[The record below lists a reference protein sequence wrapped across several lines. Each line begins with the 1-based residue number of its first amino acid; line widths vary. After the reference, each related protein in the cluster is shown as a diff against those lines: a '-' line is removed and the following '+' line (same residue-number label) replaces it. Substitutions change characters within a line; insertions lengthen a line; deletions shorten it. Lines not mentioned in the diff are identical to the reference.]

1 MHSPWGSSLFLLTS
15 HQLPRFLLWTGCAC
29 VGIQCFPLYHTTEK
43 MTLKAMNHLREMQ
56 YYRDILH
63 CNNQSKRVNM
73 PMPES
78 RIVSSKNQWYYCT
91 LSICQCF
98 LYSNEFMQYWFNLY
112 CVTEHNPVRL
122 YEQNSPSFLHGYISN
137 AFVHFCHLLSSFI
150 FFHICGFSR
159 CKPGDRHY
167 LWLKQDQM
175 PKNEIILLW
184 KL

>member
-1 MHSPWGSSLFLLTS
+1 MHSPWGLSLFLLTS

-29 VGIQCFPLYHTTEK
+29 VGTQCFPSYHTTEK

-56 YYRDILH
+56 YYKDVLH

-78 RIVSSKNQWYYCT
+78 RIVSSKYQWYYCT

-122 YEQNSPSFLHGYISN
+122 VWTKQSIFSAWLHLECFCSFLSSALLFYI
-137 AFVHFCHLLSSFI
+137 I
-150 FFHICGFSR
+150 SR

-184 KL
+184 KP